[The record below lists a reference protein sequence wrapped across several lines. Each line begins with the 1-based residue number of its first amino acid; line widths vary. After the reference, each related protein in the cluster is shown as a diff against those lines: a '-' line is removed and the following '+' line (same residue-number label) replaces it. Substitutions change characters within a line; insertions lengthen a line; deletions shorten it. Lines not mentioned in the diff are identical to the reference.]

1 MTFILNIFLCT
12 SSSME
17 GKPWIAI
24 SADDM
29 GAAFVVVPD
38 DATDPDNWLY
48 TKSLIVDDG
57 ANEIIGKFILM
68 LSVSL
73 QQGVA
78 ENFTLLVINICTV

>member
-1 MTFILNIFLCT
+1 MFGIVENNDIYLKHFTLYL
-12 SSSME
+12 SSME

-48 TKSLIVDDG
+48 TKSLIVEDG
-57 ANEIIGKFILM
+57 ANEIIGE
-68 LSVSL
+68 SL
-73 QQGVA
+73 
-78 ENFTLLVINICTV
+78 FLC